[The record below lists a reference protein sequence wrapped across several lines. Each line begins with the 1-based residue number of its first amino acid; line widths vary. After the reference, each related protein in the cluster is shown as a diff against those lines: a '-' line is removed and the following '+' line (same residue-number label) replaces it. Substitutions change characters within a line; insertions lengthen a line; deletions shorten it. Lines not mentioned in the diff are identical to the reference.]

1 MHDRCL
7 KQTMGYLQATRE
19 LVLVLPDEGLLADG
33 FNRILCYSDADLAGC
48 LHTGKSTTGFCTFL
62 ADLNGNKML
71 IDWGSKLQ
79 TGVASSTPDA
89 ELAAVQRCTC
99 RSSLPVQILME
110 EIFGFE
116 CPISHF
122 EDNQPSITSIKN
134 GASQNLRYMKKT
146 QRISIPFLHD
156 IFEDGSNEIDFV
168 ATEENIADLFTKFL
182 SVGVHWKHSRALGLK
197 FMHEVF

>member
-1 MHDRCL
+1 
-7 KQTMGYLQATRE
+7 
-19 LVLVLPDEGLLADG
+19 
-33 FNRILCYSDADLAGC
+33 
-48 LHTGKSTTGFCTFL
+48 
-62 ADLNGNKML
+62 
-71 IDWGSKLQ
+71 
-79 TGVASSTPDA
+79 
-89 ELAAVQRCTC
+89 
-99 RSSLPVQILME
+99 ME
-110 EIFGFE
+110 EIFNFE

-168 ATEENIADLFTKFL
+168 PTAENVADIFTKFL
-182 SVGVHWKHSRALGLK
+182 SVGTHWKHLRELGLR

>member
-1 MHDRCL
+1 M
-7 KQTMGYLQATRE
+7 
-19 LVLVLPDEGLLADG
+19 
-33 FNRILCYSDADLAGC
+33 
-48 LHTGKSTTGFCTFL
+48 HTGKSTTGFCTFI
-62 ADLNGNKML
+62 ADLHGNKML
-71 IDWGSKLQ
+71 VDWGSKLQ

-89 ELAAVQRCTC
+89 ELAAVQRSTC
-99 RSSLPVQILME
+99 RSSIPIQILME

-182 SVGVHWKHSRALGLK
+182 SVGTHWKHLRALGLK